1 VVAETP
7 GSRQRD
13 ERHNV
18 LPMIAWARYPYEGK
32 TVLVTGGGSGIGRAI
47 ARAFLEQGASVAVTG
62 RNVEPLNETVDG
74 FSSDRTAVVVGDM
87 ATQDGV
93 TAAVEDVIGR
103 WGRLDVVVANAGF
116 STAGT
121 VESLDDAA
129 WEQMRSINLDGLIR
143 LARTTLPQL
152 RVSRGNFLAISSV
165 AGFGGDW
172 NQAGYNATKGAVN
185 ALVQS
190 MALDVG
196 RDGVRV
202 NAIAPAFTAT
212 RLTQPRLDD
221 PAFWSVLRDR
231 LALDRPAQPED
242 IARAALF
249 LASPD
254 AAYITGVVLPV
265 DGGTTASVGTPRPVS
280 HG

>member
-1 VVAETP
+1 V
-7 GSRQRD
+7 
-13 ERHNV
+13 
-18 LPMIAWARYPYEGK
+18 IAWARYPYDGT

-47 ARAFLEQGASVAVTG
+47 ARAFLEQGASVLVTG
-62 RNVEPLNETVDG
+62 RHSAPLEETVAA
-74 FSSDRTAVVVGDM
+74 FPAERCAVMVGDM
-87 ATQDGV
+87 ATREGV
-93 TAAVEDVIGR
+93 ASAVQHLTDR
-103 WGRLDVVVANAGF
+103 WGHLDVVVANAGVAV
-116 STAGT
+116 AGT
-121 VESLDDAA
+121 IDSLDDQT
-129 WEQMRSINLDGLIR
+129 WERMRSINIDGLIR
-143 LARTTLPQL
+143 LARVSVPWL
-152 RVSRGNFLAISSV
+152 RASRGSFLAISSV

-190 MALDVG
+190 MALDLG

-212 RLTQPRLDD
+212 RLTQERLDD
-221 PAFWSVLRDR
+221 PAFWGALRDR
-231 LALDRPAQPED
+231 LALDRAADPDD

-265 DGGTTASVGTPRPVS
+265 DGGTTASVGTPRPVTD
-280 HG
+280 

>member
-1 VVAETP
+1 V
-7 GSRQRD
+7 
-13 ERHNV
+13 
-18 LPMIAWARYPYEGK
+18 IAWARYPYDGT

-47 ARAFLEQGASVAVTG
+47 ARGFLEQGASVLVTG
-62 RNVEPLNETVDG
+62 RHPEPLQETVASFPD
-74 FSSDRTAVVVGDM
+74 DRAAVVVGDL

-93 TAAVEDVIGR
+93 TAAIDGLVAR
-103 WGRLDVVVANAGF
+103 WGQLDVVVANAGL
-116 STAGT
+116 STPGT
-121 VESLDDAA
+121 VETLDDAS
-129 WEQMRSINLDGLIR
+129 WDRMRSINLDGLLR
-143 LARTTLPQL
+143 LARTSVPWL
-152 RVSRGNFLAISSV
+152 RRSRGSFLAISSV

-190 MALDVG
+190 MALDLG

-212 RLTQPRLDD
+212 RQTQERLDD
-221 PAFWSVLRDR
+221 PVFWSALRDR
-231 LALDRPAQPED
+231 LALDRAAEPAD
-242 IARAALF
+242 VARAALF

-265 DGGTTASVGTPRPVS
+265 DGGTTASTGTPRPIT
-280 HG
+280 G